1 MNDNSTLPII
11 NNIKSAII
19 KFTTFSASV
28 PPQRILRP
36 TRNSSPAAGF
46 TIVELLIV
54 IVVIGILAAITVVAY
69 SGIQERARSAG
80 ILSNIRQVQ
89 KYIEAYN
96 VENGSYPIT
105 SATTIAGVSTS
116 AAVTSDA
123 GCSQGTSSASWI
135 PGITQTL
142 PQSDHNNGGGVG
154 GLGGCYIYQSDG
166 ISYILS
172 AWNMLKNP
180 QNTSMYR
187 RIGYREM
194 TNAQF
199 YYCNQVNIGGNN
211 PTPYT
216 ITKDYYKY
224 SYTVTN
230 IAFCNETPP
239 AGA

>member
-1 MNDNSTLPII
+1 MSNGNPSPIKDKII
-11 NNIKSAII
+11 NLANLPVA
-19 KFTTFSASV
+19 
-28 PPQRILRP
+28 
-36 TRNSSPAAGF
+36 SSPRRGRRLARTSSPMTGF

-54 IVVIGILAAITVVAY
+54 IVVIGILAAIVIVAY
-69 SGIQERARSAG
+69 NGVQERARSAA
-80 ILSNIRQVQ
+80 ILSDIRQVQ

-96 VENGSYPIT
+96 VENGFYPIT
-105 SATTIAGVSTS
+105 SPTVITGVSTS
-116 AAVTSDA
+116 AAVTSDS
-123 GCSQGTSSASWI
+123 GCSKGTSSASWI
-135 PGITQTL
+135 PGITQNL

-166 ISYILS
+166 TSYILS
-172 AWNMLKNP
+172 AWNMLKSP

-194 TNAQF
+194 SNVQF

-216 ITKDYYKY
+216 IAKDYYKY

-230 IAFCNETPP
+230 ITFCGETPP

>member
-1 MNDNSTLPII
+1 M
-11 NNIKSAII
+11 NIKHLTSRLAFFRHAFWRSRTSAA
-19 KFTTFSASV
+19 TV
-28 PPQRILRP
+28 
-36 TRNSSPAAGF
+36 GF

-69 SGIQERARSAG
+69 NGVQERARNAS
-80 ILSNIRQVQ
+80 IMSDIKKVQ

-96 VENGSYPIT
+96 AENGSYPVT
-105 SATTIAGVSTS
+105 SATTISGSNTN

-123 GCSQGTSSASWI
+123 GCSKGTSSAAWI
-135 PGITQTL
+135 PGVTQTL

-166 ISYILS
+166 TSYILS
-172 AWNMLKNP
+172 AWNMLRSP
-180 QNTSMYR
+180 QNTTMYS

-194 TNAQF
+194 ANVQF

-230 IAFCNETPP
+230 ITFCNETPP